1 MFTIFDE
8 ELMKDSYYRNAVD
21 SLSYEQ
27 RGILEESMKR
37 YLQSVQGKC
46 KSDAARY
53 CMACLIHHVEQE
65 SFKEYLKGKR
75 QEDRNE

>member
-8 ELMKDSYYRNAVD
+8 ELMKDSYYRKAVD
-21 SLSYEQ
+21 SLVDEQ
-27 RGILEESMKR
+27 RDILEESMKR
-37 YLQSVQGKC
+37 YLDSVQGKC

-53 CMACLIHHVEQE
+53 CMACLIHQIEQE
-65 SFKEYLKGKR
+65 SFKEYLNENE

>member
-8 ELMKDSYYRNAVD
+8 ELMKDSYYRKAVD